1 MVPLPLTLIL
11 FCIRRGSWSFPTSW
25 PMPGGVTVSYFEWV
39 QDLQELWWDE
49 DDVNRRLEKI
59 MVKAFSDVYATAE
72 RYSADLRTGAYILAI
87 DRVAHATKTR
97 GIWP

>member
-1 MVPLPLTLIL
+1 VLHRKGIMVLPDIL
-11 FCIRRGSWSFPTSW
+11 ANA
-25 PMPGGVTVSYFEWV
+25 GGVTVSYFEWV

-59 MVKAFSDVYATAE
+59 MVKAFEDVHSTAKKYDVE
-72 RYSADLRTGAYILAI
+72 MRVGAYILAI
-87 DRVAHATKTR
+87 GRVAHATEVR